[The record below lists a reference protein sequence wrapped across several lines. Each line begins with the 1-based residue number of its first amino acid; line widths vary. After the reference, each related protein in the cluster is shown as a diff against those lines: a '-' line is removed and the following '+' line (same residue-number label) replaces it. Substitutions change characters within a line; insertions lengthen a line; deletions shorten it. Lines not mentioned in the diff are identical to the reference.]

1 MTGKLL
7 EVGTFT
13 EVASCQDLEYLGIKT
28 LELHLFISIG
38 FGSAS
43 SVQVLTTR

>member
-13 EVASCQDLEYLGIKT
+13 EVASCQDLEYLRIKT
-28 LELHLFISIG
+28 LELHLFIWIG